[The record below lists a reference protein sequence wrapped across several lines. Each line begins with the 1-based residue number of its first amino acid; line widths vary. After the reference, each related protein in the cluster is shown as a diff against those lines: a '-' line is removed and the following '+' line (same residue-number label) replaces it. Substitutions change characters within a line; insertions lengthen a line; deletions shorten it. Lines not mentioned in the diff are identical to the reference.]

1 MEKSII
7 GREKEKAGLKEY
19 ILSDRS
25 EFIAIYGRRRVGKTF
40 LVKELLEGQFAFR
53 MTGKEKARLSDQLLN
68 FSYALEDFFH
78 ESSIPKSWTEAF
90 RLLSVN
96 LEKMGNGSK
105 IVFIDEL
112 PWLDTPKSQF
122 LSALEHFWNDW
133 AYYRNDIKLIV
144 CGSATSWM
152 LKKLINARGGLHNR
166 VTHKM
171 LISPFCLE
179 EVEQYFQNYGFNY
192 ERPEI
197 IDCYMAVGGVAYYL
211 SLFEKNKSVAE
222 NIDTLC
228 FTRGG
233 ELTDEFDRLYES
245 LFKKAGNHIAVIHA
259 LSSVGKGMTRLELIK
274 KTKLANNGNFTTL
287 LKELEVCE
295 FIRSYRPFG
304 KEKKDKMFQL
314 TDQFSLFYLHFMK
327 DKGDYGK
334 NYWLQK
340 IGSPEYTSWSG
351 YAFEIVCL
359 HHINQIVNALGISG
373 SYYSPCTW
381 SYRPSEAVKNDSDAD
396 VDLKTGGQIDLLI
409 DRKDKTISIC
419 EMKYSEGEYEITKSY
434 ADRVEQRLRTFRKVT
449 STKKS
454 FSKVYVTPFGLV
466 DNMYA
471 RKVTKQITADDLF
484 KNTLTH

>member
-1 MEKSII
+1 MEKSIV
-7 GREKEKAGLKEY
+7 GRDKEKAGLKEY
-19 ILSDRS
+19 MLSERS
-25 EFIAIYGRRRVGKTF
+25 EFIAIYGRRRVGKTY

-68 FSYALEDFFH
+68 FSYSLEDFFH
-78 ESSIPKSWTEAF
+78 ESRIPKNWTEAF

-96 LEKMGNGSK
+96 LENQKEGTK

-112 PWLDTPKSQF
+112 PWLDTPKSRF

-179 EVEQYFQNYGFNY
+179 EVEQYFQHYGFNY
-192 ERPEI
+192 ERPEM

-233 ELTDEFDRLYES
+233 ELTDEFDRLYDS
-245 LFKKAGNHIAVIHA
+245 LFKKAENHIAVIHA
-259 LSSVGKGMTRLELIK
+259 LSSARKGMTRLELISK
-274 KTKLANNGNFTTL
+274 AKLPNNGNLTTL
-287 LKELEVCE
+287 LKELETCE

-314 TDQFSLFYLHFMK
+314 TDLFSLFYLHFMK

-351 YAFEIVCL
+351 YAFETVCL
-359 HHINQIVNALGISG
+359 HHIDQIVNALGISG
-373 SYYSPCTW
+373 SYYSPCSW
-381 SYRPSEAVKNDSDAD
+381 SYRPSEAVKNDPDAD
-396 VDLKTGGQIDLLI
+396 EDLKTGGQIDLLI
-409 DRKDKTISIC
+409 DRKDKTISVC
-419 EMKYSEGEYEITKSY
+419 EMKYSEGEYEITKAY
-434 ADRVEQRLRTFRKVT
+434 ASRVEQRLRTFRKVT
-449 STKKS
+449 NTKKS
-454 FSKVYVTPFGLV
+454 FSKVYVTPFGLY

-471 RKVTKQITADDLF
+471 RKVTKQIIADDLF
-484 KNTLTH
+484 KKG

>member
-1 MEKSII
+1 MEKSIV
-7 GREKEKAGLKEY
+7 GREKEKAVLKEY
-19 ILSDRS
+19 MLSERS
-25 EFIAIYGRRRVGKTF
+25 EFIAIYGRRRVGKTY

-78 ESSIPKSWTEAF
+78 ESRIPKSWTEAF

-96 LEKMGNGSK
+96 LEKQGEGTK

-112 PWLDTPKSQF
+112 PWLDTPKSRF
-122 LSALEHFWNDW
+122 LSALEHFWNNW

-171 LISPFCLE
+171 LVSPFCLE
-179 EVEQYFQNYGFNY
+179 EVEQYFHSYGFNY
-192 ERPEI
+192 ERPEM

-222 NIDTLC
+222 NIDALC

-233 ELTDEFDRLYES
+233 ELTDEFDRLYDS
-245 LFKKAGNHIAVIHA
+245 LFKKAENHIAVIHA
-259 LSSVGKGMTRLELIK
+259 LSSARKGMTRLELISK
-274 KTKLANNGNFTTL
+274 AKLPNNGNLTTL

-327 DKGDYGK
+327 NKGDYGK

-340 IGSPEYTSWSG
+340 IGSPEYASWSG
-351 YAFEIVCL
+351 YAFETVCL
-359 HHINQIVNALGISG
+359 HHIDQIVNALGING
-373 SYYSPCTW
+373 SYYSPCSW
-381 SYRPSEAVKNDSDAD
+381 SYRPSETVKNDSHAD
-396 VDLKTGGQIDLLI
+396 DDLKTGGQIDLLI
-409 DRKDKTISIC
+409 DRKDKTISVC
-419 EMKYSEGEYEITKSY
+419 EMKYSEGEYEITKAY
-434 ADRVEQRLRTFRKVT
+434 ASRVEQRLRTFRKVT
-449 STKKS
+449 NTKKS
-454 FSKVYVTPFGLV
+454 FSKVYITPFGLY

-471 RKVTKQITADDLF
+471 RKVTKQIIADDLF
-484 KNTLTH
+484 KKS

>member
-1 MEKSII
+1 MENSIV
-7 GREKEKAGLKEY
+7 GREKEKARLKEY
-19 ILSDRS
+19 ILSERS

-40 LVKELLEGQFAFR
+40 LVKELFEGQFTFR
-53 MTGKEKARLSDQLLN
+53 MTGRENARLSDQLLS

-78 ESSIPKSWTEAF
+78 ESSISKNWTEAF
-90 RLLSVN
+90 RLLSAN
-96 LEKMGNGSK
+96 LEKQEEGTK

-133 AYYRNDIKLIV
+133 AYYRKDIKLIV

-152 LKKLINARGGLHNR
+152 LTKLINARGGLHNR

-171 LISPFCLE
+171 LVSPFCLE
-179 EVEQYFQNYGFNY
+179 EVEQYFNSYGFNY

-211 SLFEKNKSVAE
+211 SLFDKDKSVAE
-222 NIDTLC
+222 NINRLC
-228 FTRGG
+228 FTRDG
-233 ELTDEFDRLYES
+233 ELTDEFDRLYDS
-245 LFKKAGNHIAVIHA
+245 LFKKAESHIAVIHA

-274 KTKLANNGNFTTL
+274 KTKLTNNGNLTTL
-287 LKELEVCE
+287 LKKLEVCE

-340 IGSPEYTSWSG
+340 IGTAEYTSWSG

-359 HHINQIVNALGISG
+359 HHIDQIVNALGING

-381 SYRPSEAVKNDSDAD
+381 SYRPPEAVTNNPDAD
-396 VDLKTGGQIDLLI
+396 EDLKTGGQIDLLI

-419 EMKYSEGEYEITKSY
+419 EMKYAEGDYEITKAY
-434 ADRVEQRLRTFRKVT
+434 ASHVEQRLRTFKKVT
-449 STKKS
+449 GTKKS
-454 FSKVYVTPFGLV
+454 FSIVFVTPFGLYN
-466 DNMYA
+466 NMYA
-471 RKVTKQITADDLF
+471 RKVNKQIIANDLF
-484 KNTLTH
+484 KKE

>member
-1 MEKSII
+1 MEKSIV
-7 GREKEKAGLKEY
+7 GREKEKARLKEY
-19 ILSDRS
+19 MLSERS
-25 EFIAIYGRRRVGKTF
+25 EFIAIYGRRRVGKTY
-40 LVKELLEGQFAFR
+40 LVKELLEGRFAFR
-53 MTGKEKARLSDQLLN
+53 MTGRENARLGDQLLN
-68 FSYALEDFFH
+68 FSYAMEDFFH
-78 ESSIPKSWTEAF
+78 VSSTPKNWAEAF

-96 LEKMGNGSK
+96 LEKQGEGTK

-152 LKKLINARGGLHNR
+152 LNKLINARGGLHNR

-171 LISPFCLE
+171 LVSPFCLK
-179 EVEQYFQNYGFNY
+179 EVEQYFQSYGFNY

-211 SLFEKNKSVAE
+211 SLFDRDKSVAE

-228 FTRGG
+228 FTKGG
-233 ELTDEFDRLYES
+233 ELADEFGRLYDS
-245 LFKKAGNHIAVIHA
+245 LFRKAESHIAVIHA

-274 KTKLANNGNFTTL
+274 KTKLANNGNLTTL
-287 LKELEVCE
+287 LKELEICE

-340 IGSPEYTSWSG
+340 IGTPEYTSWSG
-351 YAFEIVCL
+351 YAFETVCL
-359 HHINQIVNALGISG
+359 HHIDQIINALGING
-373 SYYSPCTW
+373 SYYSPCSW
-381 SYRPSEAVKNDSDAD
+381 SYRPSEAMENDPDAD
-396 VDLKTGGQIDLLI
+396 EDLKTGGQIDLLI

-419 EMKYSEGEYEITKSY
+419 EMKYSEGEYEITKAY
-434 ADRVEQRLRTFRKVT
+434 ASRVEQRLRTFRKVT
-449 STKKS
+449 KTKKS
-454 FSKVYVTPFGLV
+454 FSTVYVTPFGLY
-466 DNMYA
+466 NNLYA
-471 RKVTKQITADDLF
+471 RKVTKQIIADDLF
-484 KNTLTH
+484 KVSIR